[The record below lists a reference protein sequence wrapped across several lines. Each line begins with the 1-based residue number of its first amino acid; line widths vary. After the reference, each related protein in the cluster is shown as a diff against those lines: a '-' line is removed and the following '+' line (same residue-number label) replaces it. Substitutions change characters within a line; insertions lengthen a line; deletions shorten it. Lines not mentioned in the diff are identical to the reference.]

1 MIGSAL
7 SLDLLLVAKYWL
19 FALADKPVVWS
30 RPMPCS
36 LSEYPPPFTTRWK
49 NAMNTRYGATS
60 WSFSP
65 LAEISPVAALAVG
78 SWGSIGAVEPV
89 VGKHACYVRRDL
101 GRWWRDDVDRR
112 PVVRQPEAD

>member
-65 LAEISPVAALAVG
+65 LAEISPVAADSRGMA
-78 SWGSIGAVEPV
+78 APV
-89 VGKHACYVRRDL
+89 PIVYGDRAQDL
-101 GRWWRDDVDRR
+101 RFKRKAPKSHRR
-112 PVVRQPEAD
+112 PAPEFIHGYRHGI